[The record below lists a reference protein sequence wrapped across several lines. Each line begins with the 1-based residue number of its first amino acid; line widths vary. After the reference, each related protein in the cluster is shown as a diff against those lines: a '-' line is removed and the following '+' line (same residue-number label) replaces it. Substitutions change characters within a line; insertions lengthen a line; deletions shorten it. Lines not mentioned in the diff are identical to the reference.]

1 MNGPLNLQ
9 HLVTFC
15 TVLTEGS
22 MTAAGNKLSLTQPAV
37 SQQIK
42 SLEQQLGVRLLERG
56 SKMVSPTVQ
65 AQLLFDYAKQILNL
79 SHQAKAAMKTVS
91 GNMSGDLRIATINSL
106 GLYLVS
112 PIIGLLL
119 RNNPKLKINLMYGS
133 YNQVVN
139 SMRNGDVDVSI
150 LPDLRAEAGFELSQF
165 QSQFLI
171 EDDIWLVGSGKESM
185 TKGAIEVAELS
196 SRPMVVFSD
205 LYPQFKVQLNKQLKS
220 AQLQLNSVFTSDNVG
235 TLKKV
240 IESNMGWGF
249 LPSHS
254 IKKQVRTRR
263 LNHIL
268 VKSLDYSTKLYMY
281 HSVDNPNK
289 EALKVL
295 YLALKHQATSE

>member
-1 MNGPLNLQ
+1 MNTPLNLQ

-42 SLEQQLGVRLLERG
+42 SLEEHLGVKLLERG
-56 SKMVSPTVQ
+56 SKMVKPTIQ
-65 AQLLFDYAKQILNL
+65 AQLLFDYATQILNL
-79 SHQAKAAMKTVS
+79 SHQARTAMQTMGS
-91 GNMSGDLRIATINSL
+91 SISGDLRIATINSL

-112 PIIGLLL
+112 PIIGMLL

-133 YNQVVN
+133 YKQVVN
-139 SMRNGDVDVSI
+139 SMRNNEVDVSI

-165 QSQFLI
+165 QSQFLV
-171 EDDIWLVGSGKESM
+171 EDDIWLVGSGKESIP
-185 TKGAIEVAELS
+185 KASLNIEELV
-196 SRPMVVFSD
+196 SRPMVIFSD
-205 LYPQFKVQLNKQLKS
+205 LYPQFEIQLNKKLKE
-220 AQLQLNSVFTSDNVG
+220 AQLNLNPVFTSDNVG

-254 IKKQVRTRR
+254 IKKQVRARR

-268 VKSLDYSTKLYMY
+268 IKSLDYSTKLYMY
-281 HSVDNPNK
+281 HGMDNPNK

>member
-1 MNGPLNLQ
+1 MNSPFNLQ

-42 SLEQQLGVRLLERG
+42 SLEQQLGVTLLERG
-56 SKMVSPTVQ
+56 SKMVKPTIQ

-79 SHQAKAAMKTVS
+79 SHQARTAMETIGGSIS
-91 GNMSGDLRIATINSL
+91 GEFRIATINSL

-112 PIIGLLL
+112 PIIGMLL

-133 YNQVVN
+133 YKQVVN
-139 SMRNGDVDVSI
+139 SMRNNDVDISI

-165 QSQFLI
+165 HPQFLV
-171 EDDIWLVGSGKESM
+171 EDDIWLVGSGKESVA
-185 TKGAIEVAELS
+185 KASIEVEELS
-196 SRPMVVFSD
+196 ARPMVVFSD
-205 LYPQFKVQLNKQLKS
+205 LYPQFEARLNKKLKEVQS
-220 AQLQLNSVFTSDNVG
+220 KLNPVFTSDNVG

-254 IKKQVRTRR
+254 IKKQVRARR

-281 HSVDNPNK
+281 HAVDNPNQD
-289 EALKVL
+289 ALKVF

>member
-1 MNGPLNLQ
+1 MNTPLNLQ

-42 SLEQQLGVRLLERG
+42 SLEEHLGVKLLERG
-56 SKMVSPTVQ
+56 SKMVKPTIQ
-65 AQLLFDYAKQILNL
+65 AQLLFDYATQILNL
-79 SHQAKAAMKTVS
+79 SHQARTAMQTMGS
-91 GNMSGDLRIATINSL
+91 SISGDLRIATINSL

-112 PIIGLLL
+112 PIIGMLL

-133 YNQVVN
+133 YKQVVN
-139 SMRNGDVDVSI
+139 SMRNNEVDVSI

-165 QSQFLI
+165 QSQFLV
-171 EDDIWLVGSGKESM
+171 EDDIWLVGSGKESIP
-185 TKGAIEVAELS
+185 KASLNIEELV
-196 SRPMVVFSD
+196 SRPMVIFSD
-205 LYPQFKVQLNKQLKS
+205 LYPQFEIQLNKKLKE
-220 AQLQLNSVFTSDNVG
+220 AQLNLNPVFTSDNVG

-254 IKKQVRTRR
+254 IKKQVRARR

-268 VKSLDYSTKLYMY
+268 IKSLDYSTKLYMF
-281 HSVDNPNK
+281 HRMDNPNK

>member
-1 MNGPLNLQ
+1 MNTPLNLQ

-22 MTAAGNKLSLTQPAV
+22 MTAAGSKLSLTQPAV

-42 SLEQQLGVRLLERG
+42 GLEKQLGVILLERG
-56 SKMVSPTVQ
+56 SKMVKPTAQ

-79 SHQAKAAMKTVS
+79 SHQARAAMQTVS
-91 GNMSGDLRIATINSL
+91 GNISGKIRIATLNSL

-112 PIIGLLL
+112 PIIGILL
-119 RNNPKLKINLMYGS
+119 RNNPKLQINLMYGS

-139 SMRNGDVDVSI
+139 SMRNNDVDVGI

-165 QSQFLI
+165 QSQFLT
-171 EDDIWLVGSGKESM
+171 EDDIWLVCSGKES
-185 TKGAIEVAELS
+185 IEKASIELEELS
-196 SRPMVVFSD
+196 KHPMVVFSD
-205 LYPQFKVQLNKQLKS
+205 LYPQFEIQLSKKLKEAQLK
-220 AQLQLNSVFTSDNVG
+220 LNPVFTSDNAG

-249 LPSHS
+249 LPSHA
-254 IKKQVRTRR
+254 IKKQVRARR

-281 HSVDNPNK
+281 HSVDNPNT